1 MVCKYIVKQRLRQ
14 QRLGKTFHR
23 DRAGFCRWAI
33 RDLPGA
39 RYSSSQFANDW
50 KEPRADDGMD
60 SGMTERQAAPAALA
74 GGMARAISALLII
87 DMINLFDFDF
97 DFEDGR
103 CLAKEAASIAS
114 LKVHVLV

>member
-1 MVCKYIVKQRLRQ
+1 
-14 QRLGKTFHR
+14 
-23 DRAGFCRWAI
+23 
-33 RDLPGA
+33 
-39 RYSSSQFANDW
+39 
-50 KEPRADDGMD
+50 
-60 SGMTERQAAPAALA
+60 MTERQAAPAAPA

-87 DMINLFDFDF
+87 DMINLFDF